1 MSCGDHTSKLC
12 VKLPPFNYAN
22 MTEHTQILRKKCTV
36 IQQAKPLNKYLIKL
50 KKNIIINNH
59 HQYWLTQTLSFSGL
73 NKKLT
78 LKGKK
83 KKTVL
88 FL

>member
-22 MTEHTQILRKKCTV
+22 MTEHTQILRKKCTI

-50 KKNIIINNH
+50 KKH
-59 HQYWLTQTLSFSGL
+59 HYQQPSSVLADTHSFIQWPE
-73 NKKLT
+73 
-78 LKGKK
+78 
-83 KKTVL
+83 
-88 FL
+88 